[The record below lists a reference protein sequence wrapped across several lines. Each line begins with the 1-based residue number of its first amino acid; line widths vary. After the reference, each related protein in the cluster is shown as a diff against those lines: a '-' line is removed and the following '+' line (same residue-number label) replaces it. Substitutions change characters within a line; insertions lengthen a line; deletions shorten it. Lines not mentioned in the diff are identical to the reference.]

1 MHTTIVLPFFWLQKV
16 KVKLFYGPIKVNR
29 TQANPSDYIP
39 NVYIDWPLPSPSL
52 SYDLAI

>member
-16 KVKLFYGPIKVNR
+16 EVKLFYGPIKVNR